1 MKKVL
6 VAEDEESIREFIV
19 INLLRSG
26 YEVEQAENGAIALDL
41 FSKHENE
48 FDIAILDIMMPEVDG
63 LTVCKELRK
72 RSADLGIIMLS
83 AKTQEMDKVTG
94 LLFGAD
100 DYVTK
105 PFSPSELM
113 ARVDAIYRRVEMTRG
128 FRKNDTTGETIVLD
142 EFELNLRNRTL
153 SKSGSF
159 IELTQVEFQI
169 VEYFFKNPN
178 AALSRNDILKKVWG
192 DNYFGD
198 DKIVDVN
205 IRRLRMKVEDNPSSP
220 KRLLTIWG
228 LGYKWVTDDNK
239 NNGSI

>member
-19 INLLRSG
+19 INLTRSG
-26 YEVEQAENGAIALDL
+26 YEVEQAENGAVALDL
-41 FSKHENE
+41 FSKNENS
-48 FDIAILDIMMPEVDG
+48 FDVAILDIMMPEVDG

-72 RSADLGIIMLS
+72 RSSDLGIIMLS

-94 LLFGAD
+94 LLVGAD

-113 ARVDAIYRRVEMTRG
+113 ARVDAVYRRVEMTRD
-128 FRKNDTTGETIVLD
+128 FRKNDSQLDTIVLD

-153 SKSGSF
+153 SKAKQL

-169 VEYFFKNPN
+169 IEYFFKNPN
-178 AALSRNDILKKVWG
+178 AALSRTDILKQVWG
-192 DNYFGD
+192 NNYFGD
-198 DKIVDVN
+198 EKIVDVT

-220 KRLLTIWG
+220 TRLVTIWG
-228 LGYKWVTDDNK
+228 LGYKWITNSK
-239 NNGSI
+239 

>member
-19 INLLRSG
+19 INLTRSG
-26 YEVEQAENGAIALDL
+26 YEVEQAENGAVALDL
-41 FSKHENE
+41 FSKNENS
-48 FDIAILDIMMPEVDG
+48 FDVAILDIMMPEVDG

-72 RSADLGIIMLS
+72 RSSDLGIIMLS

-94 LLFGAD
+94 LLVGAD

-113 ARVDAIYRRVEMTRG
+113 ARVDAVYRRVEMTRG
-128 FRKNDTTGETIVLD
+128 FRKNDSQLDTIVLD

-153 SKSGSF
+153 SKAKQL

-169 VEYFFKNPN
+169 IEYFFKNPN
-178 AALSRNDILKKVWG
+178 AALSRTDILKQVWG
-192 DNYFGD
+192 NNYFGD
-198 DKIVDVN
+198 EKIVDGN

-220 KRLLTIWG
+220 TRLVTIWG
-228 LGYKWVTDDNK
+228 LGYKWITNSK
-239 NNGSI
+239 

>member
-19 INLLRSG
+19 INLTRSG
-26 YEVEQAENGAIALDL
+26 YIVEQAENGLEALNKFKQDE
-41 FSKHENE
+41 KGY
-48 FDIAILDIMMPEVDG
+48 DVAILDIMMPEMDG
-63 LTVCKELRK
+63 LSVCKELRNL
-72 RSADLGIIMLS
+72 SNDLGIIMLS

-113 ARVDAIYRRVEMTRG
+113 ARVEAVYRRVEMTRG
-128 FRKNDTTGETIVLD
+128 IRKNDSLSDSITLD

-153 SKSGSF
+153 LKSGSM

-169 VEYFFKNPN
+169 IEYFFKNPN
-178 AALSRNDILKKVWG
+178 AALSRNDILKQVWG
-192 DNYFGD
+192 ANYFGD
-198 DKIVDVN
+198 EKIVDVN
-205 IRRLRMKVEDNPSSP
+205 IRRLRMKIEDNPSSP
-220 KRLLTIWG
+220 TRLVTIWG
-228 LGYKWVTDDNK
+228 LGYKWITNEQ
-239 NNGSI
+239 

>member
-19 INLLRSG
+19 INLTRSG
-26 YEVEQAENGAIALDL
+26 YEVEQAENGAVTLDL
-41 FSKHENE
+41 FSKDESS
-48 FDIAILDIMMPEVDG
+48 FDVAILDIMMPEIDG

-72 RSADLGIIMLS
+72 RSSDLGIIMLS

-94 LLFGAD
+94 LLVGAD

-113 ARVDAIYRRVEMTRG
+113 ARVDAVYRRVEMTRG
-128 FRKNDTTGETIVLD
+128 FRKADSALDVIVLD

-153 SKSGSF
+153 SKAGKL

-169 VEYFFKNPN
+169 IEYFFRNPN
-178 AALSRNDILKKVWG
+178 AALSRTDILKQVWG
-192 DNYFGD
+192 SNYFGD
-198 DKIVDVN
+198 EKIVDVN
-205 IRRLRMKVEDNPSSP
+205 IRRLRMKIEDNPSAP
-220 KRLLTIWG
+220 ARLVTIWG
-228 LGYKWVTDDNK
+228 LGYKWITDK
-239 NNGSI
+239 K

>member
-6 VAEDEESIREFIV
+6 DAEDEESIREFIV
-19 INLLRSG
+19 INLTRSG
-26 YEVEQAENGAIALDL
+26 YEVEQAENGAVALDL
-41 FSKHENE
+41 FSKNE
-48 FDIAILDIMMPEVDG
+48 SSFDVAILDIMMPEIDG

-72 RSADLGIIMLS
+72 RSSDLGIIMLS

-94 LLFGAD
+94 LLVGAD

-113 ARVDAIYRRVEMTRG
+113 ARVDAVYRRVEMTRG
-128 FRKNDTTGETIVLD
+128 FRKNDSQLDTIVLD

-153 SKSGSF
+153 SKAKQL

-169 VEYFFKNPN
+169 IEYFFKNPN
-178 AALSRNDILKKVWG
+178 AALSRTDILKQVWG
-192 DNYFGD
+192 NNYFGD
-198 DKIVDVN
+198 EKIVDVN

-220 KRLLTIWG
+220 TRLVTIWG
-228 LGYKWVTDDNK
+228 LGYKWITNSK
-239 NNGSI
+239 

>member
-19 INLLRSG
+19 INLTRSG
-26 YEVEQAENGAIALDL
+26 YDVEQAENGAVALDL
-41 FSKHENE
+41 FSRDEAS
-48 FDIAILDIMMPEVDG
+48 FDVAILDIMMPEVDG

-72 RSADLGIIMLS
+72 RSSDLGIIMLS

-94 LLFGAD
+94 LLVGAD

-113 ARVDAIYRRVEMTRG
+113 ARVEAVYRRVEMTRG
-128 FRKNDTTGETIVLD
+128 FRKSDASLDVITLD

-153 SKSGSF
+153 SKAGKL

-169 VEYFFKNPN
+169 IEYFFKNPN
-178 AALSRNDILKKVWG
+178 AALSRTNILKQVWG
-192 DNYFGD
+192 DNYYGD
-198 DKIVDVN
+198 EKIVDVN

-220 KRLLTIWG
+220 TRLVTIWG
-228 LGYKWVTDDNK
+228 LGYKWITSSK
-239 NNGSI
+239 